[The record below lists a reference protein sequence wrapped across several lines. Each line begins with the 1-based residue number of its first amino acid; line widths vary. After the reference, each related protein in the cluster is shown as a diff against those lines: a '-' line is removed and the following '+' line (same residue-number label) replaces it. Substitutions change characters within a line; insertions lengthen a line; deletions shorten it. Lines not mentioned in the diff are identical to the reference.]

1 MGRAQR
7 LQRRVWKDR
16 SMQKEPE
23 GNRKQVIGCLRN
35 ERTFMGWRVDQ
46 IPWLRERMVRK
57 VKAGKARLGKP
68 WKIWLDSKDPWAS
81 LKTGLS
87 SVSWPL
93 SVRLLWVSSRIV
105 CVVLDTAHSLTGAE
119 SGDPPPLALSFRGFP
134 ILCLF
139 MVSQLP
145 CPHRQSEK
153 VGGFPYAPPAHYA
166 GQSEPS
172 VLLYSSID

>member
-1 MGRAQR
+1 
-7 LQRRVWKDR
+7 
-16 SMQKEPE
+16 MQKEPE

-93 SVRLLWVSSRIV
+93 SVRLL
-105 CVVLDTAHSLTGAE
+105 
-119 SGDPPPLALSFRGFP
+119 
-134 ILCLF
+134 
-139 MVSQLP
+139 
-145 CPHRQSEK
+145 
-153 VGGFPYAPPAHYA
+153 
-166 GQSEPS
+166 
-172 VLLYSSID
+172 